1 MATITP
7 QKRKGAL
14 VSYKFRV
21 CVGRD
26 ADNKQIF
33 RCTTWPVPQGLSPA
47 KAAKAAK
54 RAAEAW
60 ERETR
65 AAYEYDLRHP
75 QQAQDREMS
84 RLRTDFASF
93 VRHTWFPLCIE
104 DGAHKPKTVAF
115 YEDTMGNIVDYFQ
128 GHSLQ
133 KMQGLDL
140 QRFLAYLRTE
150 RGFSPQYVQHHDR
163 TLRRI
168 FAFAQKQGLIPKDPM
183 DTVEKPKLP
192 KHQVDALSEEEAHTF
207 FSALGSCPLDFRC
220 LLYLM
225 LTTGL
230 RRGECLGL
238 QWQDVDTAHA
248 LLHVERHV
256 THTTAQGTVVSS
268 PKTTASVRA
277 VPLLDSMLS
286 LLCQLRT
293 QQQKNF
299 PDVVLEESFLFHG
312 QAGPFSPRDPN
323 AVTRRVKRFMKRHGL
338 PDLSPHDL
346 RHSCATLLLGSGAD
360 IKSVQEILGHT
371 NASTTLNFYVRPDPK
386 QMRAAAN
393 KMAEAF
399 RL

>member
-1 MATITP
+1 MAVWCTMLP
-7 QKRKGAL
+7 AAMHHFRGMGAPWRRCRT
-14 VSYKFRV
+14 SGEGV
-21 CVGRD
+21 CFARSGCR
-26 ADNKQIF
+26 
-33 RCTTWPVPQGLSPA
+33 TTNGQGVVLA
-47 KAAKAAK
+47 
-54 RAAEAW
+54 R
-60 ERETR
+60 
-65 AAYEYDLRHP
+65 
-75 QQAQDREMS
+75 
-84 RLRTDFASF
+84 RT
-93 VRHTWFPLCIE
+93 
-104 DGAHKPKTVAF
+104 
-115 YEDTMGNIVDYFQ
+115 
-128 GHSLQ
+128 
-133 KMQGLDL
+133 
-140 QRFLAYLRTE
+140 
-150 RGFSPQYVQHHDR
+150 
-163 TLRRI
+163 
-168 FAFAQKQGLIPKDPM
+168 
-183 DTVEKPKLP
+183 
-192 KHQVDALSEEEAHTF
+192 HQW
-207 FSALGSCPLDFRC
+207 R
-220 LLYLM
+220 
-225 LTTGL
+225 
-230 RRGECLGL
+230 
-238 QWQDVDTAHA
+238 DVDTAHA

-371 NASTTLNFYVRPDPK
+371 NASNTLNFYVRPDPK
-386 QMRAAAN
+386 QMQAAAN

>member
-1 MATITP
+1 MATITH

-26 ADNKQIF
+26 AANKQIF

-75 QQAQDREMS
+75 QQAQDRETS

-93 VRHTWFPLCIE
+93 VRHTWFPLCME

-115 YEDTMGNIVDYFQ
+115 YEDTMRNIVDYFQ

-168 FAFAQKQGLIPKDPM
+168 FAFAQKQ
-183 DTVEKPKLP
+183 
-192 KHQVDALSEEEAHTF
+192 
-207 FSALGSCPLDFRC
+207 
-220 LLYLM
+220 
-225 LTTGL
+225 
-230 RRGECLGL
+230 
-238 QWQDVDTAHA
+238 
-248 LLHVERHV
+248 
-256 THTTAQGTVVSS
+256 
-268 PKTTASVRA
+268 
-277 VPLLDSMLS
+277 
-286 LLCQLRT
+286 
-293 QQQKNF
+293 
-299 PDVVLEESFLFHG
+299 
-312 QAGPFSPRDPN
+312 
-323 AVTRRVKRFMKRHGL
+323 
-338 PDLSPHDL
+338 
-346 RHSCATLLLGSGAD
+346 
-360 IKSVQEILGHT
+360 
-371 NASTTLNFYVRPDPK
+371 
-386 QMRAAAN
+386 
-393 KMAEAF
+393 
-399 RL
+399 

>member
-75 QQAQDREMS
+75 QQAQDRETS

-93 VRHTWFPLCIE
+93 VRHTWFPLCME

-133 KMQGLDL
+133 KIQGLDL

-168 FAFAQKQGLIPKDPM
+168 FAFAQKQGLISKDPM
-183 DTVEKPKLP
+183 DTVTKPKLP
-192 KHQVDALSEEEAHTF
+192 KHQVDALSEEDARTF
-207 FSALGSCPLDFRC
+207 FSALESCPLDFRC

-238 QWQDVDTAHA
+238 QWRDVDTRFSTWNAMSPIPQRRA
-248 LLHVERHV
+248 RWSVPPRQRPVCERSLCW
-256 THTTAQGTVVSS
+256 TVCSLFSVSS
-268 PKTTASVRA
+268 EPSSRKA
-277 VPLLDSMLS
+277 
-286 LLCQLRT
+286 
-293 QQQKNF
+293 F
-299 PDVVLEESFLFHG
+299 PMRFW
-312 QAGPFSPRDPN
+312 
-323 AVTRRVKRFMKRHGL
+323 RRVFCSTDRQAPFL
-338 PDLSPHDL
+338 PGIPM
-346 RHSCATLLLGSGAD
+346 
-360 IKSVQEILGHT
+360 Q
-371 NASTTLNFYVRPDPK
+371 
-386 QMRAAAN
+386 
-393 KMAEAF
+393 
-399 RL
+399 

>member
-1 MATITP
+1 
-7 QKRKGAL
+7 
-14 VSYKFRV
+14 
-21 CVGRD
+21 
-26 ADNKQIF
+26 
-33 RCTTWPVPQGLSPA
+33 
-47 KAAKAAK
+47 
-54 RAAEAW
+54 
-60 ERETR
+60 
-65 AAYEYDLRHP
+65 
-75 QQAQDREMS
+75 
-84 RLRTDFASF
+84 
-93 VRHTWFPLCIE
+93 
-104 DGAHKPKTVAF
+104 
-115 YEDTMGNIVDYFQ
+115 
-128 GHSLQ
+128 
-133 KMQGLDL
+133 
-140 QRFLAYLRTE
+140 
-150 RGFSPQYVQHHDR
+150 
-163 TLRRI
+163 
-168 FAFAQKQGLIPKDPM
+168 M

-192 KHQVDALSEEEAHTF
+192 KHQVDALSEEEARTF

-238 QWQDVDTAHA
+238 QWRDVDTTHA

-268 PKTTASVRA
+268 PKTAASVRA

-286 LLCQLRT
+286 LLRQLRT
-293 QQQKNF
+293 QQQKSF
-299 PDVVLEESFLFHG
+299 PDAVLEESFLFHG
-312 QAGPFSPRDPN
+312 QAGPFSPRDPD

>member
-65 AAYEYDLRHP
+65 AAYEYDLHHP
-75 QQAQDREMS
+75 QQAQDRETS

-93 VRHTWFPLCIE
+93 VRHTWFPLCME

-115 YEDTMGNIVDYFQ
+115 YEDTMRNIVDYFQ

-192 KHQVDALSEEEAHTF
+192 KHQVDALSEEEARTF

-268 PKTTASVRA
+268 PKTAASGPPAGQYALSSPSAPNTAAEKLSRCGSGGEFSVPRTGR
-277 VPLLDSMLS
+277 PL
-286 LLCQLRT
+286 
-293 QQQKNF
+293 
-299 PDVVLEESFLFHG
+299 
-312 QAGPFSPRDPN
+312 FSPGSRCSDP
-323 AVTRRVKRFMKRHGL
+323 ACQTLHEAAWASRPV
-338 PDLSPHDL
+338 SP
-346 RHSCATLLLGSGAD
+346 
-360 IKSVQEILGHT
+360 
-371 NASTTLNFYVRPDPK
+371 
-386 QMRAAAN
+386 
-393 KMAEAF
+393 
-399 RL
+399 